1 MPTATGLSPSVRSL
15 STTSSSSSSSRNAV
29 KVPHQRVLTIFDDPT
44 SPTYA
49 QRTQFDASPTDPR
62 TAVLRTVDQV
72 RAWTADVS
80 FSSKPSSSE
89 SADAGVALV
98 PTMGALH
105 QGHLDLIRAAAL
117 AGHNK
122 IVVSIYVNPAQFG
135 VSEDLD
141 SYPKTWDAD
150 CAALAALRPEL
161 ENILKTST
169 SEDPPLQLAIFAP
182 TTPEMY
188 PSGFPGQEPSSD
200 GSFVT
205 ITPVGAALEGQ
216 TRPTFF
222 RGVATVCMKLFLIVL
237 PSRVFFGQKDIQ
249 QTVVIRQ
256 MVRDFRLPI
265 DVAISPTTREEP
277 DNLALSSR
285 NVYLGPR
292 RRAVAP
298 VLVRALRAG
307 ADAYRHEGAR
317 TVREIVP
324 AALAVILDG
333 LEEQSRLPA
342 SEGVLFELDY
352 IALRDPD
359 TFAELEQVDTAKG
372 AILCG
377 AIKML
382 PVFEANEG
390 EDLGQSGGPPV
401 RLIDNLLL
409 PPIPGSN

>member
-1 MPTATGLSPSVRSL
+1 
-15 STTSSSSSSSRNAV
+15 
-29 KVPHQRVLTIFDDPT
+29 
-44 SPTYA
+44 
-49 QRTQFDASPTDPR
+49 
-62 TAVLRTVDQV
+62 
-72 RAWTADVS
+72 
-80 FSSKPSSSE
+80 
-89 SADAGVALV
+89 
-98 PTMGALH
+98 MGALH
-105 QGHLDLIRAAAL
+105 QGHLDLIRAAAR
-117 AGHNK
+117 AGHAK

-135 VSEDLD
+135 LAEDLA
-141 SYPKTWDAD
+141 SYPKTWEAD
-150 CAALAALRPEL
+150 CAALAKLRPEL
-161 ENILKTST
+161 ENILARVTQ
-169 SEDPPLQLAIFAP
+169 DQNRPLQIAIFAP

-188 PSGFPGQEPSSD
+188 PSGFPGQEPDSD

-205 ITPVGAALEGQ
+205 ITPAGSALEGR

-237 PSRVFFGQKDIQ
+237 PTRVFFGQKDIQ

-265 DVAISPTTREEP
+265 DVVVAPTTREDP
-277 DNLALSSR
+277 DGLALSSR

-307 ADAYRHEGAR
+307 EEAYLRGGER
-317 TVREIVP
+317 TAGGIVP
-324 AALAVILDG
+324 AALAVVLQG
-333 LEEQSRLPA
+333 LEEQSRLPP

-359 TFAELEQVDTAKG
+359 TFAELKEVDPSKG
-372 AILCG
+372 AVLCG

-382 PVFEANEG
+382 PVFEAKKG

-401 RLIDNLLL
+401 RLIDNLVL
-409 PPIPGSN
+409 PPISDKQEQVGE